1 MSEEK
6 TVISVWLFIGALL
19 LIYGIG
25 TFSLAMQEREG
36 GEPLTVAAAP
46 PSTQPANAVAPTSR
60 NGAIWWGMV
69 MLVMG
74 VIYCWSF
81 RPGKQK

>member
-1 MSEEK
+1 VSEHK

-19 LIYGIG
+19 LIYGILITSSG
-25 TFSLAMQEREG
+25 IYDYFNPPAQQ
-36 GEPLTVAAAP
+36 TVLGNLHP
-46 PSTQPANAVAPTSR
+46 Q
-60 NGAIWWGMV
+60 IWWGAV
-69 MLVMG
+69 LLAMG